1 MTVTPDDLK
10 SSGTKYRLVTRSDF
24 DGLVSAAILKEL
36 DLIEEIKFVHPKDMQ
51 DGVIEITGND
61 ITTNLPYVEGVK
73 VAFDHH
79 ESETI
84 RVGEKINHII
94 DADAPSAARVVYDWF
109 GGKDTIPRITDDL
122 MIAVDKG
129 DSADFNKDEVLNP
142 QGWNLMNFL
151 MDARTGLGR
160 FREFNISNYQL
171 MMELIDKCVEMP
183 IADIL
188 QLPDVQERVD
198 LYVDHEGKAKEQI
211 ERCATV
217 HKNLVVLDLRDEET
231 IWAANRFLIYA
242 MYPDTNISIHVMWGL
257 KKQNTVF
264 AVGKS
269 IFDRSSKT
277 NVGELMLAHGGGG
290 HQAAGTCQVPN
301 DQAESVLQGLI
312 ERINL
317 DG

>member
-1 MTVTPDDLK
+1 MTVSPDDLYNAGIK
-10 SSGTKYRLVTRSDF
+10 FRLVTRSDF
-24 DGLVSAAILKEL
+24 DGLVCAAILKEL
-36 DLIEEIKFVHPKDMQ
+36 NLIEEIKFVHLKDMQ
-51 DGVIEITGND
+51 DGVIEITSND
-61 ITTNLPYVEGVK
+61 ITTNLPYVDGVK
-73 VAFDHH
+73 TAFDHH

-109 GGKDTIPRITDDL
+109 GGKDKMPRIGDDL
-122 MIAVDKG
+122 MLAVDKG

-151 MDARTGLGR
+151 IDARTGLGR
-160 FREFNISNYQL
+160 FREFTISNYQL

-183 IADIL
+183 IDDIL
-188 QLPDVQERVD
+188 KLPDVEERVG
-198 LYVDHEGKAKEQI
+198 LYVEHEGKAKEQI
-211 ERCATV
+211 ERCCST
-217 HKNLVVLDLRDEET
+217 HKNLVIFDLRDEET

-242 MYPDTNISIHVMWGL
+242 MYPEQNISIHVMWGM

-269 IFDRSSKT
+269 IFDRSSRT
-277 NVGELMLAHGGGG
+277 NIGELMRSLGGGG
-290 HQAAGTCQVPN
+290 HHAAGTCQVPN
-301 DQAESVLQGLI
+301 DQSEPVLQGLI
-312 ERINL
+312 ERING

>member
-1 MTVTPDDLK
+1 MTVTPDDLIN
-10 SSGTKYRLVTRSDF
+10 SGIKYSLVTRSDF
-24 DGLVSAAILKEL
+24 DGLVCAAILKEL

-51 DGVIEITGND
+51 DGVIEITSND

-94 DADAPSAARVVYDWF
+94 DANAPSAARVVYDWL
-109 GGKDTIPRITDDL
+109 GGKDKVPRISDDL

-160 FREFNISNYQL
+160 FREFTISNYQL

-183 IADIL
+183 IEDIL

-198 LYVDHEGKAKEQI
+198 LYVEHEGKAKEQI

-269 IFDRSSKT
+269 IFDRSSRT

-312 ERINL
+312 ERINV